1 MKVLIVDDNVNKISE
16 IKKVFETR
24 KWEIQIATGT
34 TETIQLIKKDEFDL
48 LILDL
53 VIPKRF
59 GLDNPELKNSI
70 DLLEE
75 LQRSTKIVR
84 PKYIVG
90 LTADIE
96 AHGQGNPIFSS
107 SFTEIIKFDFSTQEW
122 RENLLSKI
130 KTIEQSRPSYYKKS
144 GYLYDY
150 AIITALNSPEFDAV
164 KQAFADYS
172 LINVEGDNSTYYEA
186 KLSNGQKLL
195 LATDDKMGMVAMAQF
210 TEKVIQT
217 FRPRNICMTGIA
229 AGVEGEIN
237 LGDIMVASESW
248 NYESGKIVEGGFL
261 PDYSSISIKQ
271 ELCSKIN
278 KITEMPMK
286 LFGIKQGFPG
296 ESPKHDLAM
305 KIGPIASGSAVVSDP
320 AVLEKPKSMTR
331 KLLGLEMEIYGM
343 YFACVNTSTPK
354 PENFLAVKSVCDFAN
369 ARKNDNY
376 QTYAAYTSVVFL
388 KFIIEEGV
396 FNN

>member
-1 MKVLIVDDNVNKISE
+1 MKVLIVDDNEYKISK
-16 IKKVFETR
+16 IKNVFDQK
-24 KWEIQIATGT
+24 KWEIQVATGT
-34 TETIQLIKKDEFDL
+34 IDAINFMQKDEFDL

-59 GLDNPELKNSI
+59 GLNNPELKNSI

-75 LQRSTKIVR
+75 IQRSKKIVR

-107 SFTEIIKFDFSTQEW
+107 SFTEIIKFDFSAQEW
-122 RENLLSKI
+122 SENLLSKI
-130 KTIEQSRPSYYKKS
+130 KTIEQSSPSYYKKS

-164 KQAFADYS
+164 KQTFVEYS
-172 LINVEGDNSTYYEA
+172 LISVEGDNSTYYES
-186 KLSNGQKLL
+186 KLSNGEKLL

-261 PDYSSISIKQ
+261 PDYSSISIKP
-271 ELCSKIN
+271 EICSKIN
-278 KITEMPMK
+278 KISEMPTK
-286 LFGIKQGFPG
+286 LFAIKQGFPG
-296 ESPKHDLAM
+296 EPPKHDLAM
-305 KIGPIASGSAVVSDP
+305 KIGPVASGSAVVGDS

-343 YFACVNTSTPK
+343 YFSCLNTSTPK

-376 QTYAAYTSVVFL
+376 QAYAAYTSVGFL
-388 KFIIEEGV
+388 KLIIEEGV
-396 FNN
+396 FYN

>member
-24 KWEIQIATGT
+24 KWEIHVATGT
-34 TETIQLIKKDEFDL
+34 AQTIQLIKKDEFDL

-59 GLDNPELKNSI
+59 GLDKPELKNSI

-84 PKYIVG
+84 PKFIVG
-90 LTADIE
+90 LTADVE

-107 SFTEIIKFDFSTQEW
+107 SFTEIIKFDFSNQEW

-130 KTIEQSRPSYYKKS
+130 KTIEQSSPSYYKKS

-172 LINVEGDNSTYYEA
+172 LINVEGDNSTYYEV
-186 KLSNGQKLL
+186 KLCNGEKLL

-305 KIGPIASGSAVVSDP
+305 KIGPVASGSAVVSDP
-320 AVLEKPKSMTR
+320 EVLEKPKSMTR

-343 YFACVNTSTPK
+343 YFACVILRRLSQKT
-354 PENFLAVKSVCDFAN
+354 F
-369 ARKNDNY
+369 
-376 QTYAAYTSVVFL
+376 
-388 KFIIEEGV
+388 
-396 FNN
+396 

>member
-24 KWEIQIATGT
+24 KWEIHVATGT
-34 TETIQLIKKDEFDL
+34 AQTIQLIKKDEFDL

-59 GLDNPELKNSI
+59 GLDKPELKNSI

-84 PKYIVG
+84 PKFIVG
-90 LTADIE
+90 LTADVE

-107 SFTEIIKFDFSTQEW
+107 SFTEIIKFDFSNQEW

-130 KTIEQSRPSYYKKS
+130 KTIEQSSPSYYKKS
-144 GYLYDY
+144 GYLSDY

-172 LINVEGDNSTYYEA
+172 LINVEGDNSTYYEV
-186 KLSNGQKLL
+186 KLCNGEKLL

-305 KIGPIASGSAVVSDP
+305 KIGPVASGSAVVSDP
-320 AVLEKPKSMTR
+320 EVLEKPKSMTR

-388 KFIIEEGV
+388 KLIIEEGV
-396 FNN
+396 FNI

>member
-1 MKVLIVDDNVNKISE
+1 M
-16 IKKVFETR
+16 
-24 KWEIQIATGT
+24 A
-34 TETIQLIKKDEFDL
+34 
-48 LILDL
+48 
-53 VIPKRF
+53 
-59 GLDNPELKNSI
+59 
-70 DLLEE
+70 
-75 LQRSTKIVR
+75 
-84 PKYIVG
+84 
-90 LTADIE
+90 
-96 AHGQGNPIFSS
+96 
-107 SFTEIIKFDFSTQEW
+107 
-122 RENLLSKI
+122 KI
-130 KTIEQSRPSYYKKS
+130 KTIEQSTPSYYNKS

-164 KQAFADYS
+164 KQVFADYS

-376 QTYAAYTSVVFL
+376 QTYAAYTSVGFL
-388 KFIIEEGV
+388 KLIIEEGV
-396 FNN
+396 FNF

>member
-1 MKVLIVDDNVNKISE
+1 MKVLIVDDNENKISE
-16 IKKVFETR
+16 IKEVFDQK
-24 KWEIQIATGT
+24 KWEIQVSTGIYD
-34 TETIQLIKKDEFDL
+34 TISFIKKDEFDL

-96 AHGQGNPIFSS
+96 ALDQGNPIFSS
-107 SFTEIIKFDFSTQEW
+107 AFTEIIKFDFSTQEW
-122 RENLLSKI
+122 RENLLAKI
-130 KTIEQSRPSYYKKS
+130 KTIEQSTPSYYNKS

-164 KQAFADYS
+164 KQVFADYS

-305 KIGPIASGSAVVSDP
+305 KSGPIASGSAVVSDP
-320 AVLEKPKSMTR
+320 ADLEKPKRMTR

-376 QTYAAYTSVVFL
+376 QTYAAYTSVGFL
-388 KFIIEEGV
+388 KLIIEEGV
-396 FNN
+396 FNF

>member
-1 MKVLIVDDNVNKISE
+1 MKVLIVDDNGNKISE
-16 IKKVFETR
+16 IKEVFDQK
-24 KWEIQIATGT
+24 KWEIQVATGIYD
-34 TETIQLIKKDEFDL
+34 TISFIRKDEFDL

-53 VIPKRF
+53 VIPKKF

-90 LTADIE
+90 LTADVE
-96 AHGQGNPIFSS
+96 ALDQGNPIFSS
-107 SFTEIIKFDFSTQEW
+107 AFTEIIKFDFSTQEW
-122 RENLLSKI
+122 RENLLAKI
-130 KTIEQSRPSYYKKS
+130 KTIEQSTPRYYNKS

-164 KQAFADYS
+164 KQVFVDHNP
-172 LINVEGDNSTYYEA
+172 INFEGDSSIYYEA

-210 TEKVIQT
+210 TEKIIQR
-217 FRPRNICMTGIA
+217 FRPRNVCMTGIA
-229 AGVEGEIN
+229 AGVEGEIG

-248 NYESGKIVEGGFL
+248 NYESGKIVEEGFR
-261 PDYSSISIKQ
+261 PDYSAIAVKP
-271 ELCSKIN
+271 ELQSKIR
-278 KITEMPMK
+278 KITDMPMK
-286 LFGIKQGFPG
+286 LFGIKQSFQG
-296 ESPKHDLAM
+296 EAPNHDLKM
-305 KIGPIASGSAVVSDP
+305 KIGPVASGSAVVGDS

-343 YFACVNTSTPK
+343 YFSCMNTSTPK

-369 ARKNDNY
+369 AEKNDVY
-376 QTYAAYTSVVFL
+376 QRYAAYTSVGFL
-388 KFIIEEGV
+388 KLIIEEGV
-396 FNN
+396 FNF

>member
-24 KWEIQIATGT
+24 KWEIHVATGT
-34 TETIQLIKKDEFDL
+34 AQTIQLIKKDEFDL

-59 GLDNPELKNSI
+59 GLDKPELKNSI

-84 PKYIVG
+84 PKFIVG
-90 LTADIE
+90 LTADVE

-107 SFTEIIKFDFSTQEW
+107 SFTEIIKFDFSNQEW

-130 KTIEQSRPSYYKKS
+130 KTIEQSSPSYYKKS

-172 LINVEGDNSTYYEA
+172 LINVEGDNSTYYEV
-186 KLSNGQKLL
+186 KLCNGEKLL

-305 KIGPIASGSAVVSDP
+305 KIGPVASGSAVVSDP
-320 AVLEKPKSMTR
+320 EVLEKPKSMTR

-388 KFIIEEGV
+388 KLIIEEGV
-396 FNN
+396 FNI